1 MNKNKTLLVLAVIA
15 VIFVG
20 FVILLFKSRG
30 NRIED
35 KLDNS
40 SYGNFKQILGDEAL
54 AQKMREREISIDN
67 EKRDVAGVQRG
78 VMMAE
83 AVYTHTAI
91 LSDVSGGK
99 GAGIAKAGYADK
111 TYNLSVSFAN
121 LVEPENGDFYEGWL
135 VRREPFNLLS
145 TGKAQKLGGVYSNLY
160 KSENN
165 LLDYE
170 FYVLTIE
177 RNDGDSAPGVHIL
190 EGELIRN

>member
-1 MNKNKTLLVLAVIA
+1 MNKNKTLLILAVIT
-15 VIFVG
+15 VISVV

-30 NRIED
+30 NRSED

-54 AQKMREREISIDN
+54 AQKMRETEISIDD
-67 EKRDVAGVQRG
+67 EKRDVVGVQRG
-78 VMMAE
+78 VMMVE

-99 GAGIAKAGYADK
+99 GTGIAKAGFADE

-135 VRREPFNLLS
+135 VRHEPFNFIS
-145 TGKAQKLGGVYSNLY
+145 TGKVQKLGGVYSNLY

-165 LLDYE
+165 LLDYN

-177 RNDGDSAPGVHIL
+177 HNDGDASPGVHIL

>member
-1 MNKNKTLLVLAVIA
+1 MNKNKTLVILVVIA

-54 AQKMREREISIDN
+54 AQKMRETEISIDD

-91 LSDVSGGK
+91 LGDVSGGK
-99 GAGIAKAGYADK
+99 GTGIAKAGYADE

-121 LVEPENGDFYEGWL
+121 LVELENGDFYEGWL
-135 VRREPFNLLS
+135 VRHEPFNFIS
-145 TGKAQKLGGVYSNLY
+145 AGKAQKLGGVYSNLY

-165 LLDYE
+165 LLDYD

-190 EGELIRN
+190 EGELIRH